1 LRDLAEVWSGA
12 VMYLRT
18 TARANKDGSVVRY
31 LALAHNQRVGAATK
45 ANVLL
50 NLGRED
56 RLDPDGLRRLV
67 RSINRYLGEPDPDAG
82 TDAAAATGTDT
93 VTDGLRLMASRPA
106 GGAWLLDGLWKALDV
121 DTALRQVLGGRR
133 FSTDVERV
141 LFALVANRAIDPA
154 SKLAA
159 AEWASHDVA
168 IPGLEVMDE
177 DQAYRAMDLLV
188 EADTDASVQEAVFFA
203 VADLLNLEVDLLF
216 FDTTSTYFERDT
228 EDPDPEPSDSEDDT
242 SSGGRGFRRYG
253 HSKDHRRDLPQIVI
267 GLAVTREGI
276 PVRVWCWP
284 GNTGDQAILP
294 EVRDGLRGWRLGRVV
309 TVVDRGFSS
318 ESNLAYLRRAGGH
331 YIAGERMRDGSAHAA
346 EALSRQGR
354 YQQVRD
360 NLRVKE
366 VKIASTPGVR
376 WIICH
381 NPDQAERD
389 QAARDAAITRIT
401 TELDRITTAR
411 TRAREQART
420 RRSAHSA
427 TTTATKTAA
436 ARRKAEQQAER
447 DEAAHLKAE
456 CALRE
461 HPALGRWLRQ
471 SPSGRLM
478 LDRAKITAEA
488 RLDGKYLLSTS
499 DPDLSA
505 EDVALGYKN
514 LLEAERRFRDLKSTI
529 ELRPVFH
536 RLEPRIRA
544 HVLLCWLALLLIRVA
559 ERRTGQTW
567 RTIARELGRLHAI
580 TLSGPAGTVVQTT
593 EPTTAQSGS
602 LGVFPISLTP
612 I

>member
-1 LRDLAEVWSGA
+1 
-12 VMYLRT
+12 MYVRT

-56 RLDPDGLRRLV
+56 RLDPGGLRRLV
-67 RSINRYLGEPDPDAG
+67 RSINRYLGEPDSG
-82 TDAAAATGTDT
+82 TDAPESTGAGEAA
-93 VTDGLRLMASRPA
+93 DGLRLIASRPA
-106 GGAWLLDGLWKALDV
+106 GAAWLLDGLWKALDV
-121 DTALRQVLGGRR
+121 DTALRKVLGGRR
-133 FSTDVERV
+133 FTTDVERV
-141 LFALVANRAIDPA
+141 LFALVANRVIDPA

-159 AEWASHDVA
+159 ADWASCDVA
-168 IPGLEVMDE
+168 IPGLDNMDE

-228 EDPDPEPSDSEDDT
+228 EDPDHDPAEDG
-242 SSGGRGFRRYG
+242 SVRSPGFRRYG
-253 HSKDHRRDLPQIVI
+253 HSKDHRHDLPQIVI
-267 GLAVTREGI
+267 GLAVTREGV
-276 PVRVWCWP
+276 PVRCWCWP
-284 GNTGDQAILP
+284 GNTNDQAILP

-318 ESNLAYLRRAGGH
+318 RENLAYLPRAGGH
-331 YIAGERMRDGSAHAA
+331 YIAGERMRDGNAHAH

-354 YQQVRD
+354 YQSVRD

-366 VKIASTPGVR
+366 VRLDSTPGVR

-381 NPDQAERD
+381 NPDEAERD
-389 QAARDAAITRIT
+389 AAARAAAIARIT
-401 TELDRITTAR
+401 AELDRISIAR

-420 RRSAHSA
+420 RR
-427 TTTATKTAA
+427 ATKDMTPA
-436 ARRKAEQQAER
+436 ARRRAEQTAER
-447 DEAAHLKAE
+447 DEAAHVKAE

-471 SPSGRLM
+471 TPSGRLQ
-478 LDRAKITAEA
+478 LDRAKIAAEV

-514 LLEAERRFRDLKSTI
+514 LLEAERGFRDLKSTI

-567 RTIARELGRLHAI
+567 RHINRELGRLHAI
-580 TLSGPAGTVVQTT
+580 TLAGPAGTVVQTT
-593 EPTTAQSGS
+593 EPTTAQSSILRACG
-602 LGVFPISLTP
+602 LTP
-612 I
+612 PPRITTLDPA

>member
-1 LRDLAEVWSGA
+1 
-12 VMYLRT
+12 MYLRT

-31 LALAHNQRVGAATK
+31 LALAHNQRVGTATK

-67 RSINRYLGEPDPDAG
+67 RSINRYLGEPDTDGG
-82 TDAAAATGTDT
+82 TDAAGSTGAGEAC
-93 VTDGLRLMASRPA
+93 DGLRLIASRPA
-106 GGAWLLDGLWKALDV
+106 GAAWLLHGLWKALDV
-121 DTALRQVLGGRR
+121 DTALRKVLGGRR

-141 LFALVANRAIDPA
+141 LFALVANRAIDPS

-168 IPGLEVMDE
+168 IPGLDGMDE
-177 DQAYRAMDLLV
+177 DQAYRAMDLLI
-188 EADTDASVQEAVFFA
+188 EADTDAHVQEAVFFA

-228 EDPDPEPSDSEDDT
+228 EDPDPADT
-242 SSGGRGFRRYG
+242 ADGSGVEGGQGFRRYG
-253 HSKDHRRDLPQIVI
+253 HSKDHRKDLPQIII

-276 PVRVWCWP
+276 PVRCWCWP
-284 GNTGDQAILP
+284 GNTNDQAILP
-294 EVRDGLRGWRLGRVV
+294 EVKDGLRGWRLGRVV

-318 ESNLAYLRRAGGH
+318 RDNLAYLQRAGGH
-331 YIAGERMRDGSAHAA
+331 YIAGERMRDGNAHAH

-354 YQQVRD
+354 YQSVRD

-366 VKIASTPGVR
+366 VKIASTPGIR

-381 NPDQAERD
+381 NPDEAERD
-389 QAARDAAITRIT
+389 AAARDAAITRIT
-401 TELDRITTAR
+401 GELDRISRAR
-411 TRAREQART
+411 TRARDQART
-420 RRSAHSA
+420 RRAA
-427 TTTATKTAA
+427 KDTTPA
-436 ARRKAEQQAER
+436 ARRRAEQTAQR

-471 SPSGRLM
+471 TPSGRLT
-478 LDRAKITAEA
+478 LDRAKVTAEA

-514 LLEAERRFRDLKSTI
+514 LLEAERGFRDLKSTI

-536 RLEPRIRA
+536 RIEPRIRA

-559 ERRTGQTW
+559 ERRTGMTW
-567 RTIARELGRLHAI
+567 RHIARELGRLHAI
-580 TLSGPAGTVVQTT
+580 TLTGPAGTIVQTT
-593 EPTTAQSGS
+593 EPTTAQSGI
-602 LGVFPISLTP
+602 LRACGLTP
-612 I
+612 PPRITTLDPF

>member
-1 LRDLAEVWSGA
+1 
-12 VMYLRT
+12 MYLRT

-31 LALAHNQRVGAATK
+31 LALAHNHRVGAATK
-45 ANVLL
+45 ARVLL

-67 RSINRYLGEPDPDAG
+67 RSINRYLGEPDADVG
-82 TDAAAATGTDT
+82 TDAPALTGTET
-93 VTDGLRLMASRPA
+93 GAGTGAGTGSEGLRLVASRPA
-106 GGAWLLDGLWKALDV
+106 GAAWLLDGLWKALDV
-121 DTALRQVLGGRR
+121 DTALRKVLGGRR

-159 AEWASHDVA
+159 AEWAGHDVA
-168 IPGLEVMDE
+168 IPGLEAMDE
-177 DQAYRAMDLLV
+177 DQAYRAMDLLI

-228 EDPDPEPSDSEDDT
+228 EDPDPPDT
-242 SSGGRGFRRYG
+242 DGAAGKTSGQGLRRYG
-253 HSKDHRRDLPQIVI
+253 HSKDHRKDLPQIVI

-276 PVRVWCWP
+276 PVRCWCWP
-284 GNTGDQAILP
+284 GNTNDQAILP
-294 EVRDGLRGWRLGRVV
+294 EVKDGLRGWRLGRVV

-318 ESNLAYLRRAGGH
+318 RENLAYLQRAGGH
-331 YIAGERMRDGSAHAA
+331 YIAGERMRDGGAHAA

-366 VKIASTPGVR
+366 VKLDSTPGVR

-381 NPDQAERD
+381 NPEQAERD
-389 QAARDAAITRIT
+389 QAAREAAITRIT
-401 TELDRITTAR
+401 TELDRITAARARARQQARARRAR
-411 TRAREQART
+411 T
-420 RRSAHSA
+420 A
-427 TTTATKTAA
+427 TMTAA
-436 ARRKAEQQAER
+436 ARRRAEQNTER
-447 DEAAHLKAE
+447 DEAAHVKAE

-461 HPALGRWLRQ
+461 HPVLGRWLRQ
-471 SPSGRLM
+471 TPSGRLV

-514 LLEAERRFRDLKSTI
+514 LLEAERGFRDLKSTI

-559 ERRTGQTW
+559 ERRTGMTW
-567 RTIARELGRLHAI
+567 RHINRELGRLHAI
-580 TLSGPAGTVVQTT
+580 TLTGPAGTVVQTT
-593 EPTTAQSGS
+593 ESTTAQ
-602 LGVFPISLTP
+602 LGILRACGLTP
-612 I
+612 PPRITTLDPT